1 MSRRPKRLLADFK
14 EDCNGDIVGRLDLPA
29 DSAFALE
36 VLAEVIR
43 RFSLNCEVPVDEIL
57 KDIWR
62 LA

>member
-14 EDCNGDIVGRLDLPA
+14 EDSNGDIVGRLDLPA

-43 RFSLNCEVPVDEIL
+43 RFSINCEVPVDEIL
-57 KDIWR
+57 KDIGR